1 MHPAT
6 LRVALFACATL
17 LGTSAA
23 LATDAGL
30 RRLTVQNSPGEAGPI
45 SVALYYPTADRATPV
60 AMGPFTARVALQGAV
75 DAKLKGLIVLSHG
88 LGGTEVGHTRI
99 AEALARHGYL
109 VAALR
114 HPGDNYQDRS
124 LLQKSAWRYFAERPR
139 DVSRVIDAVLDDADW
154 KERIASDARG
164 PRIGVVGHSAGGYTV
179 LALAGAQPDPAR
191 IPAHCREHGKDDAIM
206 CGIGGRGG
214 SADPEQRPLPSLR
227 DPRVRAAAALSPL
240 AVVFPADSLASIR
253 IPTLI
258 YAAEKDR
265 FLVPRFHAQW
275 AAGNVPGAELRN
287 VPNAWHYAFMDTPG
301 MAIASEDG
309 DLAADP
315 PGFDRAA
322 FLARLGV
329 ELCDFFDEALR

>member
-164 PRIGVVGHSAGGYTV
+164 PRIG
-179 LALAGAQPDPAR
+179 LA
-191 IPAHCREHGKDDAIM
+191 
-206 CGIGGRGG
+206 
-214 SADPEQRPLPSLR
+214 
-227 DPRVRAAAALSPL
+227 
-240 AVVFPADSLASIR
+240 
-253 IPTLI
+253 
-258 YAAEKDR
+258 
-265 FLVPRFHAQW
+265 W
-275 AAGNVPGAELRN
+275 AMHL
-287 VPNAWHYAFMDTPG
+287 
-301 MAIASEDG
+301 
-309 DLAADP
+309 
-315 PGFDRAA
+315 DRAD
-322 FLARLGV
+322 AR
-329 ELCDFFDEALR
+329 